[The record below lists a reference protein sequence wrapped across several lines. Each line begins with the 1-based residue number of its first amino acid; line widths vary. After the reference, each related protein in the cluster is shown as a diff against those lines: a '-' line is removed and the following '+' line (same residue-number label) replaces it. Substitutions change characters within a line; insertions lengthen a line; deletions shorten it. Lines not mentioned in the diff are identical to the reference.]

1 MFVPN
6 IRWRR
11 ASAALA
17 GTVTI
22 VAVATACGGV
32 SSGAASPSPGQKTA
46 LSVSYSEVIPDELAP
61 WAAAD
66 GGMFAKHNL
75 DVTLQ
80 SIASANGVAALLS
93 GQVQIAQLGGS
104 EVVSAAAGG
113 GDLAI
118 VANLVPV
125 FPYVFEV
132 PSSIGSFSD
141 LKGKKV
147 GISKIG
153 GSADIA
159 TRTVLQKNG
168 LDPAKDVTI
177 VETGSAANRV
187 AALKS
192 GAIQGGLSQPPESTT
207 LESQGFHSIYDLARQ
222 KLPAANTVVATT
234 GSYLKAHKQVIQEY
248 VDALVE
254 ALARVRKDKRFAEGV
269 LTKWEKITDQSL
281 LDSAYAFYTQEVF
294 PTYPYP
300 RPEQYQPAID
310 VLKKTNPKLAS
321 YDVSKTLD
329 QSFVKSASDR
339 KVGG

>member
-6 IRWRR
+6 FRR
-11 ASAALA
+11 GGVPAAVV
-17 GTVTI
+17 GTLVAVT
-22 VAVATACGGV
+22 VATACGGA
-32 SSGAASPSPGQKTA
+32 SSGSASPSPGQTTA

-66 GGMFAKHNL
+66 GGIFAKHGL

-93 GQVQIAQLGGS
+93 GQVQFAQLGGS
-104 EVVSAAAGG
+104 EVVSAAAAG
-113 GDLAI
+113 GDLVI

-132 PSSIGSFSD
+132 PASISSFSD
-141 LKGKKV
+141 LRGKKV
-147 GISKIG
+147 GVSKIG

-159 TRTVLQKNG
+159 TRTALQKNG
-168 LDPAKDVTI
+168 LDPARDVTI

-192 GAIQGGLSQPPESTT
+192 GAIQGGVSQPPESTT
-207 LESQGFHSIYDLARQ
+207 LETQGFHSIYDLARQ

-234 GSYLKAHKQVIQEY
+234 GSYLKAHKQVVQAY

-254 ALARVRKDKRFAEGV
+254 ALARIRKDRRFAEGV
-269 LTKWEKITDQSL
+269 LTKWEKVTDRGL
-281 LDSAYAFYTQEVF
+281 LDGAYTFYTQEVF

-300 RPEQYQPAID
+300 KPAQYQPAID
-310 VLKKTNPKLAS
+310 VLKKTNPRLAT
-321 YDVSKTLD
+321 YDVGRTLD
-329 QSFVKSASDR
+329 QSFVKSANDR